1 MSVSLYGIC
10 AVSETLK
17 WNRKPFQEK
26 TSGKLLGLQVARRLR
41 APALTFE
48 RGLGSRHQEELLALL
63 ALPALAGVV
72 AQRVAAALLA
82 VQAQALAEA
91 VHAAAQ
97 VGRALQVG
105 VHQGVDEEVHRPL
118 VGAFYGLGEGW
129 NTGQEGR

>member
-1 MSVSLYGIC
+1 M
-10 AVSETLK
+10 
-17 WNRKPFQEK
+17 
-26 TSGKLLGLQVARRLR
+26 
-41 APALTFE
+41 PALTFE
-48 RGLGSRHQEELLALL
+48 WGLGSRHQEELLALL
-63 ALPALAGVV
+63 ALATHPGVV

-118 VGAFYGLGEGW
+118 VGALYGLGKGW
-129 NTGQEGR
+129 NTGQQGRQQPRIQRPFSAE